1 MTALWAAWLHG
12 KGTTISAVLS
22 QKKKKTNP
30 KPSAVSQEEGKSNG
44 YGTGW
49 DAMRPDLPAWPFGY
63 SLNLPLLQLIGSSL
77 GIAGLLSLALSS
89 HLSHLF
95 PFLGDKLSLWQCPF
109 TISFYNPPSHDAG
122 CFKKQIRL
130 LVPSSGDE
138 GLPQKAGHLD
148 KLCSDLL
155 AVQWFCGHSRVG
167 FEKEEKSG
175 RQGET
180 VGKERGGCSF
190 SFPSFFGSSFLSLLV
205 QKVHSHLM
213 LGTI

>member
-1 MTALWAAWLHG
+1 MCLCSGDSFVSSMAAWQRHNHFCSPFS
-12 KGTTISAVLS
+12 KEKI
-22 QKKKKTNP
+22 P
-30 KPSAVSQEEGKSNG
+30 KSSAVSQEEGKSSG

-49 DAMRPDLPAWPFGY
+49 DAMRPDLPAWPFGC

-95 PFLGDKLSLWQCPF
+95 PSLGDKLSLWQCPF

-138 GLPQKAGHLD
+138 GLPQKVGHLD

-155 AVQWFCGHSRVG
+155 VVQWFCGHSRVG
-167 FEKEEKSG
+167 LEKEEKSG
-175 RQGET
+175 GTRWNCGWR
-180 VGKERGGCSF
+180 VGRMQLL
-190 SFPSFFGSSFLSLLV
+190 FPLFL
-205 QKVHSHLM
+205 
-213 LGTI
+213 